1 MNILLVEG
9 INDKYVIQKLL
20 KRRKIEFDNF
30 DILNCENVNKIFNVL
45 PETIQLKTYEEVI
58 GVIVDADED
67 ISDRWDSLRNILR
80 KVGYENVPQ
89 VPDAKGTLLKDE
101 NYELPKIG
109 VWLMPNNQISGRIED
124 FIRFLVPSGDEILPL
139 ATNSVDNLI
148 SKGKNIFIP
157 VHRSKAIIHT
167 WLAWQERPGIQ
178 LGAAVTFRVVK
189 TQEHI
194 LDDKKASEFVEW
206 LKKLFR

>member
-30 DILNCENVNKIFNVL
+30 DILNCENVNNIFNVL
-45 PETIQLKTYEEVI
+45 PETIQLRTYEKVI
-58 GVIVDADED
+58 GVIVDADEN
-67 ISDRWDSLRNILR
+67 ISGRWESLKNILR
-80 KVGYENVPQ
+80 KAGYDKVPQ
-89 VPDAKGTLLKDE
+89 VPDVKGTLLNDE
-101 NYELPKIG
+101 KYDLPKIG
-109 VWLMPNNQISGRIED
+109 VWLMPNNQLSGRIED

-148 SKGKNIFIP
+148 SKEINRFIP

-194 LDDKKASEFVEW
+194 LDDRKASEFVEW